1 MPRNKGS
8 LNKHHKEKPK
18 KEKKQRGRP
27 KGSIKQKQNQKQKQV
42 VNVTVNNGDGGGGG
56 GKRKQPSIP
65 QLPLN
70 IFDPSLIMPNYGIN
84 TRQPVNPPDPEN
96 IDMTELIT
104 RLTAQYQPTQPI
116 SNADVSNVRP
126 QNIKVNEKVEPITI
140 SEPPIKIKEPPIK
153 IKADDVQPIV
163 QNEDE
168 SNRMIEK
175 KKKLEELKNK
185 KILEVAEEIL
195 PKDKK
200 PKMKNPKITKPK
212 YKDTE
217 GLGMKIPLGR
227 VAEIGGAFLGGAA
240 VGATTLATEAALVGA
255 GTAIEEGSL
264 LAGLNSVKDTMTAR
278 ALASAS
284 LGGGVGSSVNT
295 ALGGGPV
302 ANIIASV
309 AGGVAS
315 RNALKR
321 YDKRQAAQKQKI
333 V

>member
-126 QNIKVNEKVEPITI
+126 QNSKTNEQLEPITI
-140 SEPPIKIKEPPIK
+140 SEPPIKINEP
-153 IKADDVQPIV
+153 
-163 QNEDE
+163 
-168 SNRMIEK
+168 
-175 KKKLEELKNK
+175 NK
-185 KILEVAEEIL
+185 
-195 PKDKK
+195 
-200 PKMKNPKITKPK
+200 
-212 YKDTE
+212 
-217 GLGMKIPLGR
+217 
-227 VAEIGGAFLGGAA
+227 
-240 VGATTLATEAALVGA
+240 
-255 GTAIEEGSL
+255 S
-264 LAGLNSVKDTMTAR
+264 
-278 ALASAS
+278 
-284 LGGGVGSSVNT
+284 
-295 ALGGGPV
+295 
-302 ANIIASV
+302 
-309 AGGVAS
+309 
-315 RNALKR
+315 
-321 YDKRQAAQKQKI
+321 
-333 V
+333 